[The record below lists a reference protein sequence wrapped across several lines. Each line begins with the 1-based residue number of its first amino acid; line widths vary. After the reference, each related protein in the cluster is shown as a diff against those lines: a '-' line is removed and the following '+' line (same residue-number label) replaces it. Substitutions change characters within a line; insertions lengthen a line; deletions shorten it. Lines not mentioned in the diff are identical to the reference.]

1 MGIKNVFEITV
12 IFVMFIAFFIW
23 ILFTLNSIR
32 LNNRIKNQT
41 VKLKKEVSE
50 SWLDKLIDWYN
61 LEKEKY
67 IKKYF
72 KNKTSKQN
80 QSKAYLSSVFD
91 KTLSMVITVIVYL
104 LLSLFYLN
112 IPSML
117 EIVTVMIIGYL
128 IPTFTEMVK
137 LEYNKKLIK
146 KELLKSIM
154 LINNGLAGGKTIKES
169 IKVTT
174 KKLDGPLKLE
184 FERVINDLDHGLS
197 IENAFKRVE
206 KRTKVKDILYL
217 TTSLSILGKTGGNI
231 VEVFSYLETV
241 FKTRKKLELELSST
255 IASSKLVFI
264 ILSVLPLLMIVGMN
278 LFYDNY
284 LIQFINN
291 PLGNLL
297 GILIVIIYLTYL
309 VFITKL
315 IKIEDY

>member
-117 EIVTVMIIGYL
+117 EIVTVMLIGYL

-169 IKVTT
+169 IKV
-174 KKLDGPLKLE
+174 K
-184 FERVINDLDHGLS
+184 
-197 IENAFKRVE
+197 
-206 KRTKVKDILYL
+206 
-217 TTSLSILGKTGGNI
+217 
-231 VEVFSYLETV
+231 
-241 FKTRKKLELELSST
+241 
-255 IASSKLVFI
+255 
-264 ILSVLPLLMIVGMN
+264 
-278 LFYDNY
+278 
-284 LIQFINN
+284 
-291 PLGNLL
+291 
-297 GILIVIIYLTYL
+297 
-309 VFITKL
+309 
-315 IKIEDY
+315 